1 MRAAFNRVD
10 VVGVG
15 VDGFVVA
22 VVVLHGDF
30 RFEIGLDRLEVDDV
44 MEGVFIGVQM
54 GDELLQAAEIVINLF
69 AWHIC
74 PHVAQSDADA
84 GVQEGEFAEAVLQ
97 DVPFVFRDGEDFR
110 IRLEFDGR
118 SRFGRLADLFQRA
131 GRVAAGEFH
140 LMFIAVAIDR
150 EDEPFGEGINAG
162 DTDAVETAG
171 DFVGRVVEFTTGVE
185 NGEGDFAGGFL
196 FDGMDIDRNT
206 AAIIRHGDGVIDID
220 NDFDVAAVAGERFVN
235 GIVDDFIDEMVEA
248 AFMCVANIHGR
259 AFADGFQAFQNGDL
273 RGIVF
278 GGIGRRRLWLLW
290 LLRGLWRFVCR
301 LRLWLLRRC
310 FVDVFV
316 FVW

>member
-30 RFEIGLDRLEVDDV
+30 RFKIGFDGLEVDDV
-44 MEGVFIGVQM
+44 MEGVLIGVQM
-54 GDELLQAAEIVINLF
+54 GDELLQTAEIVVDLF
-69 AWHIC
+69 ARHIR
-74 PHVAQSDADA
+74 PHVAQGDADA

-118 SRFGRLADLFQRA
+118 SCFGRLADLLQRA

-140 LMFIAVAIDR
+140 LMFIAVAVDC
-150 EDEPFGEGINAG
+150 EDEPFGEGVDAG
-162 DTDAVETAG
+162 DADAVEAAG
-171 DFVGRVVEFTTGVE
+171 DFVCGMVEFTAGVQ
-185 NGEGDFAGGFL
+185 NGEGDFAGGLL
-196 FDGMDIDRNT
+196 FDGMDIDRD
-206 AAIIRHGDGVIDID
+206 AAAVVRHGDGIVDVD
-220 NDFDVAAVAGERFVN
+220 DDFDVVAVAGERFVD
-235 GIVDDFIDEMVEA
+235 GVVHDFIDKMVETTL
-248 AFMCVANIHGR
+248 MCVANIHGR
-259 AFADGFQAFQNGDL
+259 AFADGFQTFQNGDL
-273 RGIVF
+273 GGVVF
-278 GGIGRRRLWLLW
+278 GGIWRRRLWLLR
-290 LLRGLWRFVCR
+290 LLCGLWRFVCR